1 MRPDLCCVPSLSKGT
16 RALGLHL
23 PQPGLDCGVMPVT
36 TQRSSTDSW
45 IMRHPLAAYLLLVF
59 AIGWVF
65 WVPLAIL
72 HNGGSNLQS
81 LLSSPLVIVLQ
92 TIGATAPVISAIV
105 VTGITRGRR
114 GIGQLLSGLKRWRVG
129 LWWYAAACLLVP
141 ALTVIGIG
149 IRAALGVRP
158 AVPGASELAEMLA
171 DIGWIGLVLTFPLQ
185 LLAQCFGS
193 PLLEE
198 PGWRGFA
205 LPRIQNRVPAA
216 WAALLVGAIWG
227 LWQLPLLL
235 ALHENLALS
244 LSVITMQGFFLG
256 WLAINTRS
264 LLIAVLGHAS
274 LNVAN
279 NTLSLTDQGLAE
291 VALILALFAMILAFF
306 RFDDL
311 RPRMGRSELRIRRV

>member
-1 MRPDLCCVPSLSKGT
+1 
-16 RALGLHL
+16 
-23 PQPGLDCGVMPVT
+23 MPVT

-45 IMRHPLAAYLLLVF
+45 ITRHPLAAYLMLVF

-72 HNGGSNLQS
+72 QNGAFNFQPPLG
-81 LLSSPLVIVLQ
+81 SPLVIVLQ
-92 TIGATAPVISAIV
+92 TVGAAAPVISAV
-105 VTGITRGRR
+105 VVSGITRGRR
-114 GIGQLLSGLKRWRVG
+114 GIGLLLAGLKRWRVG
-129 LWWYAAACLLVP
+129 LWWYAIACLLVP

-149 IRAALGVRP
+149 IRAALGVSP
-158 AVPGASELAEMLA
+158 AVPGGSGLAAMLT
-171 DIGWIGLVLTFPLQ
+171 DIGWIGLLLTFPLQ

-205 LPRIQNRVPAA
+205 LPRISNRVPAA

-235 ALHENLALS
+235 TFHENLALS
-244 LSVITMQGFFLG
+244 LSVIAMQGLFLG
-256 WLAINTRS
+256 WLLINTRS
-264 LLIAVLGHAS
+264 LLVAVLGHAS

-279 NTLSLTDQGLAE
+279 NTLSFTDQGIAQ
-291 VALILALFAMILAFF
+291 VALTLALCAMILAFF

-311 RPRMGRSELRIRRV
+311 RPRMGGSSLRIRRV